1 MIKRVGTVITN
12 ILILIVILLNLLILG
27 YIGGLVIKHVLQ
39 KKGTEKPFL
48 PAESTDP
55 DGTLELDESSKNLEQ
70 IDTSDWERQ
79 YEILMAFEKKWQ
91 KTDTTIDRDLPEEKR
106 MEEISGIV
114 NKAIEEAFQIS
125 PHQLHE
131 VLMKEAELYALM
143 EKKKT
148 EEDLFI
154 PQEDAG
160 FSEDDQKEVAL
171 DWERQYEILMAFEK
185 KWQETDTTID
195 RDLPEEKRMEEIS
208 GRVNKAIEE
217 AFQMSPHQ
225 LHEVLMKE
233 AELYALM
240 EKKKTEEDQKIIAVF
255 NEKFEFHEMNNSQEK
270 EDMTEKERK
279 EQLRLRAVQDTAK
292 ELKIEEEHVQIV
304 IGM

>member
-114 NKAIEEAFQIS
+114 NKAIEEAFQ
-125 PHQLHE
+125 
-131 VLMKEAELYALM
+131 
-143 EKKKT
+143 
-148 EEDLFI
+148 
-154 PQEDAG
+154 
-160 FSEDDQKEVAL
+160 
-171 DWERQYEILMAFEK
+171 
-185 KWQETDTTID
+185 
-195 RDLPEEKRMEEIS
+195 
-208 GRVNKAIEE
+208 
-217 AFQMSPHQ
+217 MSPHQ